1 MSDPSNNS
9 NNINNDEYNEEKN
22 NPDPQTESINVNN
35 EPNEEE
41 GQVSNNELGEG
52 GISNSE
58 PNQED
63 RIPSSQRNEGG
74 EEGGSFHENP
84 SEGNNDHLESEQDQ
98 NMEEGNINH
107 SESEQEQNVENQ
119 NQNEQERLE
128 NESLASYDENRDFPV
143 FANKIN
149 KKLNDIILNYKKELR
164 ILIKNTEEDK
174 EMVKILREHLQSVE
188 RQVKNREKMLEEMTQ
203 NVVNQS
209 HTIEVVKRQI
219 GKVKSQRKNLENQEL
234 SLQERFNI
242 LQQNIA
248 KANEKMDSYKLNMK
262 NILEELEQWAL
273 AARQKED
280 DKLNIEKYYRHDEL
294 KIKETMLQIEKLT
307 QDVNARM
314 HDLEREVTET
324 QAAQI
329 EMEKTTEEL
338 RQLQSE
344 RQKLLDELIKTQENI
359 KNLSDDLR
367 AECDRY
373 YKNKVELGKSK
384 EDLDKKIQM
393 YEDGVK
399 MNKKAEEE
407 IKQNES
413 HLSKTREEYQNNEIR
428 YMELQNDIENKKNEL
443 SVLAKNL
450 SSLTYKTNVLKTEL
464 EKKKKNLDEA
474 KTEYNNKKDEIERNT
489 KKYLDEK
496 EWEAKILE
504 DNASLNKQLKQN
516 KEELAKIASALYEE
530 TQILYDLRGKEANM
544 IGDINNVI
552 SAKKNLRANILKLD
566 NEITKQGELLYNVDF
581 QIQLMERKVDWV
593 QGKRTQEETNEI
605 NKKTEILEKVTN
617 DLTKK
622 LNKIENS
629 LIMINEDLRTV
640 DTKLKTATE
649 EKDKLTSIIEE
660 LELENMKCG
669 QDLQKIVKNKEEV
682 LVEHDIMKLEIKKIY
697 DRLLDEANIVF
708 NKENKLAQL
717 EISIKERE
725 KEINVHKDILIAEH
739 KSAEEERH
747 KAAMELSLKLTRAKN
762 LKLKYES
769 LIQKNKKGDEGEEK
783 YSQAYYIIKTAQ
795 EKEELQRQKDEMEGK
810 ITKCRKD
817 LKSLKKTLSSLKE
830 RNEKLKKALILK
842 EKGEI
847 DLAKVNQLEEKVE
860 KENKEMWEKK
870 KELEN
875 LNNSIQSGQQKIEEK
890 TMQIN
895 VLKQNIDNYQS
906 LLGKQLEDSK
916 KKKESS
922 ERAQKRFDKIIKD
935 KKINLD
941 STDIGAEIS
950 LNNEKL
956 KNKFLKNSIAIL
968 SSEIDEVKNV
978 FSNEM
983 QDFQIPSRPLSE
995 KLSTVSAGSHNDSRV
1010 LEP

>member
-1 MSDPSNNS
+1 MSEPSN
-9 NNINNDEYNEEKN
+9 NNINNDEYNEENN

-63 RIPSSQRNEGG
+63 RIPSSQRNEGD

-107 SESEQEQNVENQ
+107 SESEQDQNVENQ

-450 SSLTYKTNVLKTEL
+450 SNLTYKTNVLKTEL

-489 KKYLDEK
+489 KKYLDAK

>member
-1 MSDPSNNS
+1 MSEPSNNNS
-9 NNINNDEYNEEKN
+9 QNNNNPENSDPNQEPTEENQVNNVENSQSENINEHSQPND
-22 NPDPQTESINVNN
+22 
-35 EPNEEE
+35 PNA
-41 GQVSNNELGEG
+41 V
-52 GISNSE
+52 SNSE
-58 PNQED
+58 PNPEQEE
-63 RIPSSQRNEGG
+63 PVASSERNE
-74 EEGGSFHENP
+74 ENTNSFHENP
-84 SEGNNDHLESEQDQ
+84 SIGNGEHLESEQEPNAEQQ
-98 NMEEGNINH
+98 NQEN
-107 SESEQEQNVENQ
+107 QEQD
-119 NQNEQERLE
+119 QERLE
-128 NESLASYDENRDFPV
+128 NESLYSYDENRDFPV

-164 ILIKNTEEDK
+164 VLIKNTDEDR
-174 EMVKILREHLQSVE
+174 EMVKILKEHLASVE
-188 RQVKNREKMLEEMTQ
+188 KQVKNREKMLEEMTQ

-338 RQLQSE
+338 RQLQAE
-344 RQKLLDELIKTQENI
+344 RQGLLDELIRTQENI

-367 AECDRY
+367 NECDRY

-384 EDLDKKIQM
+384 EDLDKKM
-393 YEDGVK
+393 KLYEDGVK

-407 IKQNES
+407 IKQNEA
-413 HLSKTREEYQNNEIR
+413 HLSNKREEYQNNEVR

-450 SSLTYKTNVLKTEL
+450 NVLTYKTNVLKTEL
-464 EKKKKNLDEA
+464 EKKKKSLDEA
-474 KTEYNNKKDEIERNT
+474 KSEYNNKKDEIERNT
-489 KKYLDEK
+489 KKYMDAK
-496 EWEAKILE
+496 EAEEKILK
-504 DNASLNKQLKQN
+504 DNVDLNKQLKQS
-516 KEELAKIASALYEE
+516 KEDLDKIASALYEE
-530 TQILYDLRGKEANM
+530 TQILYDLRAKEANM

-605 NKKTEILEKVTN
+605 NKKTEILEKVTS

-682 LVEHDIMKLEIKKIY
+682 LVEHDLMKLEIKKIY
-697 DRLLDEANIVF
+697 DRLLDEANVVF
-708 NKENKLAQL
+708 NKENKLSQL

-747 KAAMELSLKLTRAKN
+747 KVAVELSMKLTRAKN

-847 DLAKVNQLEEKVE
+847 DVAKVNQLEEKVE
-860 KENKEMWEKK
+860 RENKEMWEKK

-890 TMQIN
+890 TIQIN
-895 VLKQNIDNYQS
+895 VLKQNIDNYQGF
-906 LLGKQLEDSK
+906 LGKQLEDSK

-922 ERAQKRFDKIIKD
+922 ERAQKRFDKIVKE
-935 KKINLD
+935 KKINLE
-941 STDIGAEIS
+941 SSDIGAEIA

-956 KNKFLKNSIAIL
+956 KNKFLKNSIVIL
-968 SSEIDEVKNV
+968 SSELDDVKNV
-978 FSNEM
+978 FSNEL

-995 KLSTVSAGSHNDSRV
+995 KMSSVASSHNSSKI

>member
-1 MSDPSNNS
+1 MSEPSNNNS
-9 NNINNDEYNEEKN
+9 QNNN
-22 NPDPQTESINVNN
+22 NPENSDPNQ
-35 EPNEEE
+35 EPNEENQE
-41 GQVSNNELGEG
+41 NMENVENSQSENINEHNQPNEV
-52 GISNSE
+52 SNSE
-58 PNQED
+58 PNPEQEE
-63 RIPSSQRNEGG
+63 PVASSERNE
-74 EEGGSFHENP
+74 ENTNSFHENP
-84 SEGNNDHLESEQDQ
+84 SIGNGEHLESEQEPNAEQQ
-98 NMEEGNINH
+98 N
-107 SESEQEQNVENQ
+107 QEQ
-119 NQNEQERLE
+119 EQERLE
-128 NESLASYDENRDFPV
+128 NESLYSYDENRDFPV

-164 ILIKNTEEDK
+164 VLIKNTDEDR
-174 EMVKILREHLQSVE
+174 EMVKILKEHLASVE
-188 RQVKNREKMLEEMTQ
+188 KQVKNREKMLEEMTQ

-307 QDVNARM
+307 QDVNTRM

-344 RQKLLDELIKTQENI
+344 RQGLLDELIRTQENI

-367 AECDRY
+367 NECDRY

-384 EDLDKKIQM
+384 EDLDKKM
-393 YEDGVK
+393 KLYEDGVK

-407 IKQNES
+407 IKQNEA
-413 HLSKTREEYQNNEIR
+413 HLSKTREEYQNNEVR

-450 SSLTYKTNVLKTEL
+450 NVLTYKTNVLKTEL
-464 EKKKKNLDEA
+464 EKKKKSLDEA
-474 KTEYNNKKDEIERNT
+474 KSEYNNKKDEIERNT
-489 KKYLDEK
+489 KKYMDAK
-496 EWEAKILE
+496 EAEEKILK
-504 DNASLNKQLKQN
+504 DNVDLNKQLKQS
-516 KEELAKIASALYEE
+516 KEDLDKIASALYEE
-530 TQILYDLRGKEANM
+530 TQILYDLRAKEANM

-605 NKKTEILEKVTN
+605 NKKTEILEKVTS

-622 LNKIENS
+622 LNKIDNS

-682 LVEHDIMKLEIKKIY
+682 LVEHDLMKLEIKKIY
-697 DRLLDEANIVF
+697 DRLLDEANVVF
-708 NKENKLAQL
+708 NKENKLSQL

-747 KAAMELSLKLTRAKN
+747 KVAVELSMKLTRAKN

-847 DLAKVNQLEEKVE
+847 DVAKVNQLEEKVE
-860 KENKEMWEKK
+860 RENKEMWEKK

-890 TMQIN
+890 AMQIN
-895 VLKQNIDNYQS
+895 LLKQNIDSYQIICIS
-906 LLGKQLEDSK
+906 RNSG
-916 KKKESS
+916 
-922 ERAQKRFDKIIKD
+922 KRFVDQHIAAYPVVGSSGEIPYII
-935 KKINLD
+935 
-941 STDIGAEIS
+941 
-950 LNNEKL
+950 
-956 KNKFLKNSIAIL
+956 
-968 SSEIDEVKNV
+968 VV
-978 FSNEM
+978 
-983 QDFQIPSRPLSE
+983 
-995 KLSTVSAGSHNDSRV
+995 
-1010 LEP
+1010 